1 MRNQLF
7 TQMFQDYMLYLEK
20 EDVEFAFDTDLMHS
34 LLDAFEKI
42 DFTKLGL
49 MEDYDD
55 DDSVSYSSDDDKT
68 LFSTWGTVDCQ
79 MYNMTSTS
87 TLPLM
92 LSLGTEDSPRLRA
105 EMSVAFV
112 NPYSRESGSGH
123 RISGKTTVDGMEQ
136 TFIIRPL
143 PRPERT
149 GAECLLRAEHSVHEG
164 I

>member
-55 DDSVSYSSDDDKT
+55 VDKRVV
-68 LFSTWGTVDCQ
+68 LQRRRQDPVQHLGHCG
-79 MYNMTSTS
+79 
-87 TLPLM
+87 LP
-92 LSLGTEDSPRLRA
+92 D
-105 EMSVAFV
+105 V
-112 NPYSRESGSGH
+112 
-123 RISGKTTVDGMEQ
+123 
-136 TFIIRPL
+136 
-143 PRPERT
+143 
-149 GAECLLRAEHSVHEG
+149 
-164 I
+164 